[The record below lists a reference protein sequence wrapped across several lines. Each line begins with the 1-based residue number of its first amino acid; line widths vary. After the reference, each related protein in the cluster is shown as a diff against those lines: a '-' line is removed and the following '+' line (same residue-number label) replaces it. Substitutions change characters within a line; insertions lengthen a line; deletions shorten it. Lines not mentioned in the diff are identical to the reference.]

1 MQRGANIYKLNIV
14 KAIRHPPVQNQHFNF
29 RASLTKYIMYAV
41 APTLNQKMSRLKM
54 GSRKNCC
61 ESKKI
66 FFQKIPYPKQCS
78 ILRTSLTEHSPKLL
92 NQSEKFKCYEEN
104 RNCSETAEKENKC
117 LSNIYLSKIS
127 TSTSGYL

>member
-1 MQRGANIYKLNIV
+1 
-14 KAIRHPPVQNQHFNF
+14 
-29 RASLTKYIMYAV
+29 
-41 APTLNQKMSRLKM
+41 M

-61 ESKKI
+61 ETKNI
-66 FFQKIPYPKQCS
+66 FFQKISYTKQYS

-117 LSNIYLSKIS
+117 PLKHLPI
-127 TSTSGYL
+127 